1 MLTYVS
7 LSREEKERFLRAL
20 EEDREFRHAV
30 AGAIGYGEIL
40 ERFAR
45 LEERQN
51 RLEER
56 FAKLEERFAKLEE
69 RQNRL
74 EERFARLEERF
85 AKLEERFARLEERQN
100 RLEEGFDD
108 LRRLVMVVAHR
119 FGAISEGAFREGMK
133 YVVQEVLGSAKVSR
147 LTMRDDEGIVYGH
160 PSEVEVDVVVRDKE
174 HVLVEVK
181 SRISKEDVA
190 ELAKVGELYFR
201 RFGVKP
207 RLLIVGGYLDRGA
220 GDLAQELG
228 VELRP
233 ALEDFLEP

>member
-1 MLTYVS
+1 MALTQD
-7 LSREEKERFLRAL
+7 EKLKFLRAI

-30 AGAIGYGEIL
+30 AGAIGYGELL

-45 LEERQN
+45 IEERQN
-51 RLEER
+51 RLEE
-56 FAKLEERFAKLEE
+56 K
-69 RQNRL
+69 
-74 EERFARLEERF
+74 F
-85 AKLEERFARLEERQN
+85 AKLEERFARIEERQN
-100 RLEEGFDD
+100 RLEEKFAKLEERFARIEERQNRLEEQFLD
-108 LRRLVMVVAHR
+108 LRRLVTVIAHR

-160 PSEVEVDVVVRDKE
+160 PSEVEVDVLVRDSE

-181 SRISKEDVA
+181 SRVSKGDVA

-207 RLLIVGGYLDRGA
+207 RLLIIGGYLDRGA
-220 GDLAQELG
+220 GALAQELG
-228 VELRP
+228 VELRSTF
-233 ALEDFLEP
+233 EDFLEP